1 LEHVKIIECP
11 RDAWQ
16 GLPQVIPTEV
26 KVEYLRRLIE
36 LGFRHIDAVSFVSP
50 KHVPQ
55 MADSE
60 AVMKGLCAS
69 LPTGADSP
77 EIIGIVLNEK
87 GLERALASPGVTTIG
102 YPHSVSATFLRANAN
117 ISLSE
122 SRSLTERLQ
131 KETQAAAR
139 NLVVYVSMAFGN
151 PYQEAW
157 GPDTVQETLGWLRE
171 IGVRTVSLADTVG
184 NATPETVG
192 DLFAVLKD
200 RATDVEL
207 GVHLHSRHE
216 DAAEKILAAFEAGCR
231 RFDSV
236 LTGLGGCPF
245 AGDQLVGNIPTEIV
259 VPTLARRGAAL
270 DVSVASLD
278 HATTMAQEMCSK
290 YAR

>member
-1 LEHVKIIECP
+1 VKIIECP

-16 GLPQVIPTEV
+16 GLAQVIPTEA

-69 LPTGADSP
+69 LPTSADSP

-122 SRSLTERLQ
+122 SRALVDKLT
-131 KETQAAAR
+131 KETDAAGR
-139 NLVVYVSMAFGN
+139 NLVVYISMAFGN

-157 GPDTVQETLGWLRE
+157 GPDIVQDTLGWLQE
-171 IGVRTVSLADTVG
+171 TGVRTVSLADTVG

-192 DLFAVLKD
+192 DLFRAVKD
-200 RATDVEL
+200 YAGRVEL

-216 DAAEKILAAFEAGCR
+216 DAAEKVLAAHEAGCR
-231 RFDSV
+231 RFDSA

-245 AGDQLVGNIPTEIV
+245 TGDQLVGNIPTEIV
-259 VPTLARRGAAL
+259 MKTLARRGIAL
-270 DVSVASLD
+270 DVPVASLEE
-278 HATTMAQEMCSK
+278 ATAMTQEMCSK

>member
-1 LEHVKIIECP
+1 LNHVKIIECP

-16 GLPQVIPTEV
+16 GLPQVIPTEA

-60 AVMKGLCAS
+60 AVMKALCAS
-69 LPTGADSP
+69 LPMGADPP

-122 SRSLTERLQ
+122 SRSLTERLK
-131 KETQAAAR
+131 KETQAAGR
-139 NLVVYVSMAFGN
+139 NLLVYISMAFGN

-157 GPDTVQETLGWLRE
+157 GPDIVQDTLGWLQE

-192 DLFAVLKD
+192 DLFRAVKD
-200 RATDVEL
+200 CAGRVEL

-216 DAAEKILAAFEAGCR
+216 DAAEKVLAAHEAGCR
-231 RFDSV
+231 RFDSA

-245 AGDQLVGNIPTEIV
+245 TGDQLVGNIPTEIV
-259 VPTLARRGAAL
+259 VKTLARRGIAL
-270 DVSVASLD
+270 DVPVASLEE
-278 HATTMAQEMCSK
+278 ATAMTQEMCNK

>member
-1 LEHVKIIECP
+1 MDQVKIVECP

-60 AVMKGLCAS
+60 AVMKGLRAS
-69 LPTGADSP
+69 LPTNADSP

-87 GLERALASPGVTTIG
+87 GLERALATPGVTTIG

-122 SRSLTERLQ
+122 SSSLTEKLQ

-171 IGVRTVSLADTVG
+171 IGVRTVVLADTVG
-184 NATPETVG
+184 NATPEGVG
-192 DLFAVLKD
+192 DLFAALKD
-200 RATDVEL
+200 TAADMEL

-236 LTGLGGCPF
+236 LSGLGGCPF

-259 VPTLARRGAAL
+259 VPTLARHGAAL
-270 DVSVASLD
+270 DVPVASLD
-278 HATTMAQEMCSK
+278 RATTMAQEMCSK

>member
-16 GLPQVIPTEV
+16 GLAQVIPTET

-60 AVMKGLCAS
+60 AVMKALCAS
-69 LPTGADSP
+69 LPMGADPP

-87 GLERALASPGVTTIG
+87 GLERALATPGVITIG
-102 YPHSVSATFLRANAN
+102 YPHSISATFLQANAN

-122 SRSLTERLQ
+122 SRALVEKLT
-131 KETQAAAR
+131 KETDATGR
-139 NLVVYVSMAFGN
+139 NLVVYISMAFGN
-151 PYQEAW
+151 PYGEPW
-157 GPDTVQETLGWLRE
+157 GTEIVQDTLGWLQE

-192 DLFAVLKD
+192 DLFAALKD

-216 DAAEKILAAFEAGCR
+216 DAAEKILAAFAAGCR

-270 DVSVASLD
+270 DVPVASLEE
-278 HATTMAQEMCSK
+278 ATAMTQEMCNK

>member
-1 LEHVKIIECP
+1 MEHVKIIECP

-69 LPTGADSP
+69 LPTCADSP

>member
-1 LEHVKIIECP
+1 MEQVRIIECP

-16 GLPQVIPTEV
+16 GLAQVIPTEA

-60 AVMKGLCAS
+60 AVMSALSAS
-69 LPTGADSP
+69 LPMGADP
-77 EIIGIVLNEK
+77 PDIIGIVLNEK

-122 SRSLTERLQ
+122 SRSLTERLK
-131 KETQAAAR
+131 KETKAAGR
-139 NLVVYVSMAFGN
+139 NLLVYISMAFGN

-157 GPDTVQETLGWLRE
+157 GPDIVQETLGWLQE

-192 DLFAVLKD
+192 DLFAALTD
-200 RATDVEL
+200 RAIDMEL

-259 VPTLARRGAAL
+259 VKTLARRGIAL
-270 DVSVASLD
+270 DVPVASLEE
-278 HATTMAQEMCSK
+278 ATAMTQEMCCK